1 MEVLWYGYRIPFLCD
16 PPLSRAP
23 ISLPSYHPSS
33 IKGVVLRD
41 CSQALVAKSAVELA
55 PLPSLGFY
63 SRLFVVWKTSGSW
76 RPVIDLSTLNLFVD
90 VAHFRME
97 TIQSVLL
104 SVRQGD
110 WMASI
115 DLRKAYLQI
124 PVHPESCRFLRFV
137 ALGRVYQF
145 SALCFGLSTA
155 PQVFSRVMAPVSA
168 ILHSWGIHMRRYLDD
183 WLVQS
188 SSREALLHDLQVVL
202 NLCRELGIVVNP
214 SKSHLVPSQVVQ
226 YLGVVID
233 SRSFRASPSSER
245 VSKLFSTAD
254 AFLSCAAPPTST
266 WLRLLGIL
274 SSLAHLV
281 PGGRLR
287 VRSLQLCLHQQW
299 DREDFSALIPW
310 SPLCRR
316 DLQWWLDR
324 PRLSLGVSLV
334 QVSLDLDF
342 WSDASDVGW
351 DAHLG
356 SLTASGL
363 WDQEQAALSINAR
376 ELLAVRKGLHHFLPS
391 LQGMAVSVFCDNST
405 AVSYLRKE
413 GGTRSPF
420 LNTLA
425 QEILRWTE
433 SHSIRLLPQF
443 IPGSLN
449 VLADSLS
456 RPHQLP
462 HTEWSLH
469 PEVFRSLSR
478 LWPVQIDLFATSA
491 NRQCSLFFSP
501 FRDPLAVGTDAFLQ
515 CWDGLQAY
523 AFPPWSILP
532 KVLAKLRVSPGLELT
547 LIAPYWPQRPWFV
560 DLLHLLLAPLVA
572 LPLRRDLLRLPQSRC
587 LYQGLPRLR
596 LHAWRL
602 SGDSL
607 GLQVSPPL

>member
-1 MEVLWYGYRIPFLCD
+1 MEPWVVEVLRYGYRIPFICD

-33 IKGVVLRD
+33 IKGVALRD

-63 SRLFVVWKTSGSW
+63 SRLFVVWKTSWSW

-115 DLRKAYLQI
+115 DLKEAYLQI
-124 PVHPESCRFLRFV
+124 PVHPDSRHFLRFV

-155 PQVFSRVMAPVSA
+155 PQVFSRVMAHVSA
-168 ILHSWGIHMRRYLDD
+168 ILHSWGIRMRRYLDD

-188 SSREALLHDLQVVL
+188 SSREALLHDLRVVL

-254 AFLSCAAPPTST
+254 AFLSCAAPPAST

-299 DREDFSALIPW
+299 DRGDLSALIPW
-310 SPLCRR
+310 SQPCRR

-324 PRLSLGVSLV
+324 PRLSLGVSLAE
-334 QVSLDLDF
+334 VSPDLDF

-351 DAHLG
+351 GAHLG

-376 ELLAVRKGLHHFLPS
+376 ELLAVREGLHHFLPS
-391 LQGMAVSVFCDNST
+391 LQGLAVSVFCDNST

-420 LNTLA
+420 LNSLA

-456 RPHQLP
+456 RSHQLP

-491 NRQCSLFFSP
+491 NRQCCLFFFP
-501 FRDPLAVGTDAFLQ
+501 FRDPLAAGTDAFLQ

-560 DLLHLLLAPLVA
+560 DLLHL
-572 LPLRRDLLRLPQSRC
+572 
-587 LYQGLPRLR
+587 
-596 LHAWRL
+596 
-602 SGDSL
+602 
-607 GLQVSPPL
+607 